1 MAQEMDTLV
10 VDNLIDVG
18 AFPEVAPQP
27 LKGKTCLLGKYY
39 HLPQGLSV
47 DT

>member
-1 MAQEMDTLV
+1 MAQEMDSLAF
-10 VDNLIDVG
+10 DNLIDVG
-18 AFPEVAPQP
+18 AYPEVAPPP

-39 HLPQGLSV
+39 HLPQGLSA